1 MSHDA
6 PPGFVQHPLLRLSGS
21 AEDTDMAERHED
33 RRRYARR
40 PVMITCRAEGAFSH
54 AAMRLTDLSEGG
66 CFVSTAAEFPR
77 GMRMTLVAV
86 VAGDE
91 VTLSGSV
98 AHVQPGRGFGF
109 QIDFDESPNGTRQ
122 RLEEL
127 LAGSCHH

>member
-1 MSHDA
+1 MTQRH
-6 PPGFVQHPLLRLSGS
+6 G
-21 AEDTDMAERHED
+21 ERRKYE
-33 RRRYARR
+33 RR
-40 PVMITCRAEGAFSH
+40 PVLITCRAEGAFSH

-77 GMRMTLVAV
+77 GMRMPLVAV